1 MCASRHNGFLRR
13 KGSSMLRKYSLR
25 AGLAFGIFLA
35 AALTILQPVA
45 HAQTQAFSA
54 SLGGAVHDSS
64 QAAVP
69 GAKVILTSPEKGL
82 TRAFTTDA
90 EGRYT
95 FALLPPA
102 TYTLPVEAGGFSSY
116 KQAGIVLEAGQSANQ
131 AVTMQVGAVQTQAL
145 VTGEGPI
152 LAADHA

>member
-54 SLGGAVHDSS
+54 SLGGVVHDSS

-90 EGRYT
+90 EARHT
-95 FALLPPA
+95 FAPLRRQP
-102 TYTLPVEAGGFSSY
+102 TR
-116 KQAGIVLEAGQSANQ
+116 
-131 AVTMQVGAVQTQAL
+131 
-145 VTGEGPI
+145 
-152 LAADHA
+152 